1 MLLFFMQL
9 MQMGLYTMDKIKEIK
24 MEQIN
29 RKAYQTPLLWRG
41 FKENIIKEINNS
53 QLMMCEIEVI
63 MSEIYQQVQI
73 SAQQEY
79 QQALQRQAAE
89 LAQGQQEET
98 KEEE

>member
-1 MLLFFMQL
+1 
-9 MQMGLYTMDKIKEIK
+9 

-29 RKAYQTPLLWRG
+29 RKAYQTPLLWRQC
-41 FKENIIKEINNS
+41 KENIVKEINNS

-73 SAQQEY
+73 SAQREY
-79 QQALQRQAAE
+79 QQALQQQAAE
-89 LAQGQQEET
+89 LAQEQQEET